1 MPSRKNCKSFWT
13 KNYQTNMDVHYIKP
27 DVDCMNNPTPGYWR
41 CSLHCSDG
49 RVVIGCGPT
58 QDDAIVQATLDKQIV
73 QATLDKQ
80 KREDYLDLPEVD
92 RLKILL
98 QGNLLSTEATEAV
111 RIIGSLVIT
120 LCDRFGSEPR

>member
-1 MPSRKNCKSFWT
+1 
-13 KNYQTNMDVHYIKP
+13 MDVHYIKP
-27 DVDCMNNPTPGYWR
+27 DVDCMNNPTSGYWR

-49 RVVIGCGPT
+49 RVVIGYGPT
-58 QDDAIVQATLDKQIV
+58 QDDAIV